1 MRLLALLLALVVTQV
16 FWFQRETSTEK
27 RLGEIASWVA
37 GAEVNVYCPSIWR
50 RLVDISSSQ
59 GTAHYRSDGSKGGQ
73 ARLTHKVCGAFE
85 NEAEEGFR
93 GSYDC
98 LLAQEPSCPDG
109 VYELTR
115 AVHVLT
121 HEAVHLSGIHDEAVT
136 ECYAVQTDAA
146 VARRLGA
153 TEAQAHAIA
162 AYMYLGNALA
172 PPPYRF
178 SSDCRPRSR
187 LDLHPETAAW
197 PS

>member
-27 RLGEIASWVA
+27 RLGAIASWVA
-37 GAEVNVYCPSIWR
+37 GAEVDVYCPSVWR
-50 RLVDISSSQ
+50 RLVDISSSE
-59 GTAHYRSDGSKGGQ
+59 GTAHYRPDGRGGH
-73 ARLTHKVCGAFE
+73 ARLTHEVCAAFADGAE
-85 NEAEEGFR
+85 DGFR

-98 LLAQEPSCPDG
+98 LLTQERSCPED

-121 HEAVHLSGIHDEAVT
+121 HEAVHLSGVHDEALT

-153 TEAQAHAIA
+153 AEDQAHAIG

-178 SSDCRPRSR
+178 SSDCRPRSA
-187 LDLHPETAAW
+187 LDLHPETTAW